1 MIRKLRQRKAR
12 NEKGF
17 TLIEL
22 MIVVAIIGILAAI
35 AIPQFSAYRAR
46 AYMAACKSDGKNA
59 YTALMTWMA
68 DNPATVNPTETIAS
82 GATGA
87 TYVAVRASDGANIVI
102 AVGAAG
108 PPIVPGNITVTHAN
122 LGGTYVVNG
131 ATGAITDGL
140 TP

>member
-1 MIRKLRQRKAR
+1 MIRKLRPN

-68 DNPATVNPTETIAS
+68 DNPATVNPAETIVPGSA
-82 GATGA
+82 GV
-87 TYVAVRASDGANIVI
+87 TYTAVRASDGTTIAI

-122 LGGTYVVNG
+122 LGGTYLVNG